1 MKIPRTIAP
10 MRVIIVL
17 RSLGYKLDPQKGNHI
32 RLRHPMHTVT
42 FLNQDPLE
50 ARTLRGIITEV
61 SQHVFV
67 PTHALSDQ
75 L

>member
-1 MKIPRTIAP
+1 MNIPRKVAP
-10 MRVIIVL
+10 IRVIIVL
-17 RSLGYKLDPQKGNHI
+17 RSLGYKLDPHKGKHI
-32 RLRHPMHTVT
+32 RLSHPMHTVT

-61 SQHVFV
+61 SQHIFT
-67 PTHALSDQ
+67 PAHAIIDQ